1 LTPRVWAP
9 LAREVALDLGDR
21 RLDMRSEAGG
31 WFTHSGQLTAG
42 TDYRF
47 VLDQGEPLPDPRSR
61 WQPAGPLGPS
71 RVQGEDFPWSD
82 QSWAGFSFAD
92 AVLYELHV
100 GTFSPA
106 GTFDGVTERLDHLV
120 ELGVSAIELMPV
132 NEFSGSRNW
141 GYDGV
146 DLFAPHHAYGGP
158 PGLKRLVDACHR
170 RGLGVLL
177 DVVYNHLGPVGN
189 ILPRFGPYF
198 TSRYA
203 TPWGEAINFD
213 GPGSDEVRAF
223 VFDNAVQWFREYH
236 VDGLRLDAVHAIF
249 DTSAVHVLEEL
260 AARVH
265 ELAERLGRP
274 LWLIAESDLND
285 PRLLRDPELGGYGL
299 DAQWNDDFHHA
310 LHAALT
316 GERSGYYVDFGRL
329 ADIGKALQDVF
340 VYDGRYS
347 RFRGRRHGRPALG
360 LGGNRFVGY
369 LQNHDQVGN
378 RARGERSSRLMS
390 PGRLRAGA
398 ALVFTAPFIPMLF
411 MGEEWGASTPF
422 PFFADHQDP
431 QVARATIEGRRRE
444 FEAFGWRAQDIPD
457 PQVEATFA
465 AARLDWAEL
474 DREPHRAVLDW
485 HRQLAALRRA
495 TPELRDGRRDRIR
508 VEFDERAGWLVVD
521 RPPLRVACNLG
532 SASVRLARLEG
543 LRPLM
548 LWPRGGLEGDRL
560 CGDGVAV
567 LLTGAG

>member
-1 LTPRVWAP
+1 MT
-9 LAREVALDLGDR
+9 ARP
-21 RLDMRSEAGG
+21 GG
-31 WFTHSGQLTAG
+31 WFDGPEKLAPR

-47 VLDQGEPLPDPRSR
+47 VLDGGEPLPDPRSR
-61 WQPAGPLGPS
+61 WQPDGPLRSS
-71 RVQGEDFPWSD
+71 RVCDEDFAWSD
-82 QSWAGFSFAD
+82 QGWAGFSLPD

-106 GTFDGVTERLDHLV
+106 GTFDGVIERLDHLV
-120 ELGVSAIELMPV
+120 ELGVTAIELMPV
-132 NEFSGSRNW
+132 AEFSGSRNW

-158 PGLKRLVDACHR
+158 AGLKRLVDTCHR
-170 RGLGVLL
+170 RGIGVLL

-189 ILPRFGPYF
+189 FLPRFGPYF
-198 TSRYA
+198 TNRYR
-203 TPWGEAINFD
+203 TPWGEALNFD
-213 GPGSDEVRAF
+213 GPGSDEVRGF
-223 VFDNAVQWFREYH
+223 VFDNAIQWLREYH

-265 ELAERLGRP
+265 ELAEHLGRP

-285 PRLLRDPELGGYGL
+285 PRLLRDPDSGGYGL

-316 GERSGYYVDFGRL
+316 GERSGYYVDFGGL
-329 ADIGKALQDVF
+329 VDIAKSLKDAF

-360 LGGNRFVGY
+360 LSGNRFIGY

-378 RARGERSSRLMS
+378 RPRGERSSRLMS

-398 ALVFTAPFIPMLF
+398 ALVLMAPFIPMLF

-422 PFFADHQDP
+422 TFFSDHQDP
-431 QVARATIEGRRRE
+431 KVARATIEGRRRE
-444 FEAFGWRAQDIPD
+444 FEAFGWRQEDIPD
-457 PQVEATFA
+457 PQAASTFNA
-465 AARLDWAEL
+465 AQLDWSEL
-474 DREPHRAVLDW
+474 DREDHRAVLDW
-485 HRQLAALRRA
+485 YRRLVTLRRA

-508 VEFDERAGWLVVD
+508 VEFDERAAWLVVE
-521 RPPLRVACNLG
+521 RPPVTVACNLG
-532 SASVRLARLEG
+532 SAPVRLAQLISG
-543 LRPLM
+543 DVAM
-548 LWPRGGLEGDRL
+548 VWPERGLEGDRL
-560 CGDGVAV
+560 SPDGVAV
-567 LLTGAG
+567 LLTGSV